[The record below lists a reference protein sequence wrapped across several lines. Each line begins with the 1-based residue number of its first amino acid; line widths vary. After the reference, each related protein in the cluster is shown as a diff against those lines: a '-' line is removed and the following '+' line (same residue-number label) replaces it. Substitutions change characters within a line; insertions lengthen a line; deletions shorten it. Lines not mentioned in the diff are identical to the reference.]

1 MANPS
6 HRDNRGFTLVELMMA
21 ILILTVGLLGL
32 LQSIVVALQHNTRNR
47 LREEAMMVAEEQM
60 NSIRAN
66 SGFSSMTVA
75 RKSVNGIDHAF
86 TVVRDQTPMHDKSND
101 YRLTVTVTWGFHNV
115 SSTHQIYSFQKR

>member
-1 MANPS
+1 
-6 HRDNRGFTLVELMMA
+6 MA

-32 LQSIVVALQHNTRNR
+32 LQSIVVAFQHNTRNR

-60 NSIRAN
+60 NTIKAS

-75 RKSVNGIDHAF
+75 RKSVNGVGHPF
-86 TVVRDQTPMHDKSND
+86 TVLRDQTPMNGTSDD

-115 SSTHQIYSFQKR
+115 SSSHQIYSFQKR